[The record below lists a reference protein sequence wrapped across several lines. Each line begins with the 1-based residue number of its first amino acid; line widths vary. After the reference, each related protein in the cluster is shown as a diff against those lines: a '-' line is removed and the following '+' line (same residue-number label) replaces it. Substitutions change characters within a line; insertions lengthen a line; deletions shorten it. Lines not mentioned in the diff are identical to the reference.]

1 MAVGEGGRTAATVG
15 MEREKKLQVTL
26 AEAVR
31 RHQAGDLTAARGL
44 YLEVLAADP
53 RHAACLHLLG
63 LEEHQAGR
71 TAVALRMF
79 ERAIEADGRQAGFH
93 LHRGMALQGTGQY
106 AEAIASY
113 DRALALGG
121 APAELHLRRSLAFEA
136 LGDPDAALRDARQVL
151 CLAPQSGEAWEL
163 VGRLALQQKDWCQA
177 QEAWAQ
183 ARTLA
188 PRALAPLLGLAR
200 VFFEQQQWDEARAC
214 YDQAL
219 ALDPAALHCWHDLGA
234 IHTLCGRYEEAEQC
248 FRRVLAADAG
258 QAGARH
264 QLALVQLL
272 RGNFAEGLENLEARA
287 PQRAGD
293 PSRWR
298 GEPLAGRSIFLYA
311 EQGYGDTLQC
321 VRFALQVE
329 RAGGRVVLGVTPP
342 LVRLL
347 QASFPAM
354 TVVSETVPAEKNCA
368 LMSLPYVLGLR
379 GDTIP
384 AEVPYLKPPEEARAK
399 ARALV
404 WEKEKLRVGLVW
416 AGNPDHALDRFR
428 SLPLEALRPLCAVD
442 EAAFYSVQMGPGAR
456 QLEQSDL
463 PIVDLRPQIEDM
475 ADTAALLESLDLLIA
490 VDTSVLHLAG
500 ALGRPAWLLVPA
512 APDWRWQLGREDSPW
527 YPTLRLFRQ
536 STLGD
541 WSTVVARMVTALR
554 ELVRERCGAAVQVK
568 A

>member
-1 MAVGEGGRTAATVG
+1 MV
-15 MEREKKLQVTL
+15 ERAQEKKLQSTL

-31 RHQAGDLTAARGL
+31 RHQAGDLTAARAL
-44 YLEVLAADP
+44 YLEVLAVEP

-79 ERAIEADGRQAGFH
+79 ERAIEADGRQVEFH
-93 LHRGMALQGTGQY
+93 LHQGMALQGIGEY
-106 AEAIASY
+106 AAAIASY
-113 DRALALGG
+113 DRALTLRGDSAD
-121 APAELHLRRSLAFEA
+121 LHLRRAQMLEA
-136 LGDPDAALRDARQVL
+136 LGQGDAALEGARQAL
-151 CLAPQSGEAWEL
+151 RLDPCAGAAWEL
-163 VGRLALQQKDWCQA
+163 TGRVALQQRD
-177 QEAWAQ
+177 WAQ
-183 ARTLA
+183 ARTAWEQARALA
-188 PRALAPLLGLAR
+188 PRALDPLLGLAR
-200 VFFEQQQWDEARAC
+200 VFFEQQQWEQARAC

-219 ALDPAALHCWHDLGA
+219 VLDPTALHCWHDLGA

-248 FRRVLAADAG
+248 LRRVLAVDAG

-272 RGNFAEGLENLEARA
+272 RGNFTEGLENLEARE
-287 PQRAGD
+287 PRRNGD
-293 PSRWR
+293 PARWR
-298 GEPLAGRSIFLYA
+298 GEPLAGQSIFLYA

-321 VRFALQVE
+321 VRFAPQVE

-347 QASFPAM
+347 QASFPSM
-354 TVVSETVPAEKNCA
+354 TVVSVTVPAEKNCA
-368 LMSLPYVLGLR
+368 LMSLPYALGLR
-379 GDTIP
+379 ADAIP

-416 AGNPDHALDRFR
+416 AGNPDHVFDRFR
-428 SLPLEALRPLCAVD
+428 SIPLEALRPLCAVD

-475 ADTAALLESLDLLIA
+475 ADTAALLEDLDLLIA

-512 APDWRWQLGREDSPW
+512 APDWRWQLAREDSPW

-536 STLGD
+536 SRLGD
-541 WSTVVARMVTALR
+541 WSPVVARMVTALR
-554 ELVRERCGAAVQVK
+554 ALARERHGAAMQVK